1 VLDLSGATIEQ
12 VASPPIAP
20 SKSAV
25 DLAHLFRMT
34 LGDRALEREILQ
46 LFSRQT
52 DMLMARM
59 QDAAPASVAAMAHT
73 LKGSARGIGAWR
85 VAHAADVVEL
95 AVAAGRRNV
104 EQDANEDRRHDL
116 ATAVEVLR
124 SAADETRT
132 AIADLLGLRR
142 A

>member
-1 VLDLSGATIEQ
+1 VLDLLGATIEQ
-12 VASPPIAP
+12 VASPTIAP

-25 DLAHLFRMT
+25 DLAHLCRMT

-85 VAHAADVVEL
+85 VADAADVVEL

-104 EQDANEDRRHDL
+104 EQEPKPDRRPDL
-116 ATAVEVLR
+116 ATAVEALR
-124 SAADETRT
+124 SAADETRA
-132 AIADLLGLRR
+132 AIADLLRSR
-142 A
+142 

>member
-1 VLDLSGATIEQ
+1 MLDLLGATIEQ
-12 VASPPIAP
+12 VASPTIAP

-85 VAHAADVVEL
+85 VADAADVVEL

-104 EQDANEDRRHDL
+104 EQEPKPDRRPDL
-116 ATAVEVLR
+116 ATAVEALR

-132 AIADLLGLRR
+132 AIADLLRSR
-142 A
+142 PA

>member
-1 VLDLSGATIEQ
+1 VLDLLGATIEQ
-12 VASPPIAP
+12 VASPTIAP

-52 DMLMARM
+52 EMLMARM
-59 QDAAPASVAAMAHT
+59 QDAAPASIAAMAHT

-85 VAHAADVVEL
+85 VADAADAVEL

-104 EQDANEDRRHDL
+104 EQEPKPDRRHDL
-116 ATAVEVLR
+116 ATAVEALR

-132 AIADLLGLRR
+132 VIADLLGSRR